1 MTSDKGHDIQFTTT
15 SFPFLPSFYAKLHN
29 ANEAKE
35 THSNR
40 KLRSTE
46 KEYDV
51 PVNGTLL
58 ATTKMLVTF
67 TVDFRI
73 LKRSDSRRDWR
84 GDAGRVGATLAASGW

>member
-1 MTSDKGHDIQFTTT
+1 M
-15 SFPFLPSFYAKLHN
+15 
-29 ANEAKE
+29 
-35 THSNR
+35 
-40 KLRSTE
+40 
-46 KEYDV
+46 